1 MSGILFL
8 NHNDFEVKKG
18 DRGDMM
24 TLKYEKHGLT
34 LVLFYSKEL
43 PSCEYLM
50 IRFKQLPG
58 LINGCNFAMVNM
70 NKNMELVNMSR
81 NTIAPITYV
90 PDLTLFVNGCPFIR
104 YDGEQEI
111 EAIRKFLE
119 DIYEK
124 IKKLQFTNTAS
135 SAPAHHPNR
144 AAAMRPDQ
152 VEFNTPSPSSY
163 GHTNTTSSMNQNQF
177 YPQSAPPLAT
187 NPINYQNGSSQYMQQ
202 PQSSALGHPMTPAQ
216 FDRTFP
222 QQGSQNPQQSIRVQ
236 DGYVSE
242 KTRQPAI
249 PAYTVGVPK
258 SSDPKRSYKTFDSA
272 YTTITHA

>member
-24 TLKYEKHGLT
+24 TLKFDKHGLT

-43 PSCEYLM
+43 PSCEHLM
-50 IRFKQLPG
+50 TRFKQLPG

-70 NKNMELVNMSR
+70 NKNMELVGMSR

-111 EAIRKFLE
+111 HAIRKFLQ

-124 IKKLQFTNTAS
+124 IQKLQFTSNP
-135 SAPAHHPNR
+135 APTP
-144 AAAMRPDQ
+144 P
-152 VEFNTPSPSSY
+152 TPSPPPDHSSP
-163 GHTNTTSSMNQNQF
+163 GHPPRTPPPVVPAGGSGFPPPSSASASAYQQHPQPHYKQQF
-177 YPQSAPPLAT
+177 PSPGASPHDPSPGPHQFSQPASNAPP
-187 NPINYQNGSSQYMQQ
+187 P
-202 PQSSALGHPMTPAQ
+202 
-216 FDRTFP
+216 
-222 QQGSQNPQQSIRVQ
+222 
-236 DGYVSE
+236 
-242 KTRQPAI
+242 I
-249 PAYTVGVPK
+249 PAYTVGMPK
-258 SSDPKRSYKTFDSA
+258 TGDPKRSYKTFDTAYSIGGRASSSA
-272 YTTITHA
+272 M